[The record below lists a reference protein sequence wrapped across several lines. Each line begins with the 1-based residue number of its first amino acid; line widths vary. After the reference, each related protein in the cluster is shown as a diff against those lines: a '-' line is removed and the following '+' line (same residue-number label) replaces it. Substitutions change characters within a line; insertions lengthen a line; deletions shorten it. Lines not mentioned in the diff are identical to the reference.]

1 VMPWAVAVP
10 RPKPVML
17 AIMAVEGGAW
27 GRVGEG
33 VR

>member
-1 VMPWAVAVP
+1 VP

-33 VR
+33 GR